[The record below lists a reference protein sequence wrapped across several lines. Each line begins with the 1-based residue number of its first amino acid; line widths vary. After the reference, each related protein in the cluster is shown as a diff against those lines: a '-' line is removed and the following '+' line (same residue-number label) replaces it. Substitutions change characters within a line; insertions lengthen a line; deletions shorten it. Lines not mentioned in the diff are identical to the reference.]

1 MRITDAYRAIYTR
14 QGNECGAEGDF
25 IQMSE
30 NFIRS
35 YKQIPEP
42 FHNDGRLIF
51 AIYFYIFGHRIFLFL
66 EFDLPVEFAVT
77 NQ

>member
-1 MRITDAYRAIYTR
+1 MPIHTR
-14 QGNECGAEGDF
+14 QGNNCGEEGDF

-30 NFIRS
+30 NFLRS

-51 AIYFYIFGHRIFLFL
+51 AIYFYFFGHRIFLFL
-66 EFDLPVEFAVT
+66 SFLALNEFDLPVEFAVT